1 MFEISVTRT
10 FCASHQVRFA
20 GGTLE
25 PLHGHNWVVT
35 VTAGAER
42 LDADGFVIDF
52 HQLER
57 GLDAILSPLNNRHLN
72 DAPLLAGR
80 NPSAE
85 IVCQAIGEAL
95 TIAPPARLLGVS
107 ITEAPGCVATYRPP
121 PPPPLPQRNFA
132 EENG

>member
-10 FCASHQVRFA
+10 FCASHQVRYA
-20 GGTLE
+20 NGTLE
-25 PLHGHNWVVT
+25 PLHGHNWTVT
-35 VTAGAER
+35 VSAGAAA

-52 HQLER
+52 HQLELQ
-57 GLDAILSPLNNRHLN
+57 LDAILSPLNNSHLN

-95 TIAPPARLLGVS
+95 RIAPPARLLAVA
-107 ITEAPGCVATYRPP
+107 ITEAPGCVATYRP
-121 PPPPLPQRNFA
+121 
-132 EENG
+132 